1 MTTSGGGP
9 ASPKDCRGELSSE
22 SRIRAYVRDKKG
34 TEVNDD

>member
-1 MTTSGGGP
+1 MNGGGP
-9 ASPKDCRGELSSE
+9 ASPNDCRGEVESK